1 MSSYCVTGEGKGPG
15 GPRTRKPVDMSE
27 ESAGWLADREL
38 IRPAEQK
45 WGLWQYE
52 ELGRVG
58 MWGRSNRTKEC
69 TGLRVFTT
77 GDSG

>member
-1 MSSYCVTGEGKGPG
+1 MSQGKERGLGDPG
-15 GPRTRKPVDMSE
+15 QGNLLTYLRRVL
-27 ESAGWLADREL
+27 AGWLADREL

-58 MWGRSNRTKEC
+58 MWERSNRTKEC